1 MIIWVASYP
10 KSGNTWI
17 RSVISAYYYTSNG
30 EFNFDLLKNIHQYP
44 SRLYIKPQV
53 NKPGEVS
60 KLWELSQK
68 EIINSNKNIFLK
80 THNANL
86 YLDKN
91 KFTSKKSTL
100 GAIYVVRD
108 PRNVISSLKNHY
120 NLKNYDEALKFMTSD
135 RKYIW
140 DTRYKSDFST
150 FQFLS
155 SWSNHYK
162 SWKNTTDF
170 KVFFVKYEDLEK
182 DIVNTLN
189 KLLKFI
195 NNLKNDISEIDKK
208 KLDACIKSTSFNLL
222 KKKENQNGFPENVV
236 DHQNKKIDFFHLG
249 PKNNWEKLLSNKIKS
264 KMSSI
269 LHEELKE
276 LKYIN

>member
-60 KLWELSQK
+60 MLWELSQK

-140 DTRYKSDFST
+140 DTRYKNDYST